1 VGAVP
6 QALDGV
12 AQCVDDVTF
21 AIFEPRCCSPEC
33 GLVRSVERQFVNQVS
48 AVRMHWDAVISAEMI
63 RRRQD
68 LCVRVLETPVGTQRL
83 NLSSLDRWP
92 SGPNSLTM
100 PELCHATRHRV
111 KNKKRTRCLMARD
124 HVGASTPDTARL
136 AGICT
141 FRRVRPDE

>member
-92 SGPNSLTM
+92 SGPAIAAPHERKQPGSPTPPSGSRNES
-100 PELCHATRHRV
+100 
-111 KNKKRTRCLMARD
+111 ARRG
-124 HVGASTPDTARL
+124 GAGRAQLSDDA
-136 AGICT
+136 
-141 FRRVRPDE
+141 